1 MKNSKI
7 TKVDIDEQEDVL
19 QTLIERSNK
28 DDLVQCI
35 RLISLYV
42 SIYKKHFGELPTDYY
57 EDLFRTGDFDNS
69 STEIFED
76 GLNEAI
82 AMLDM
87 IIKTSPGNFPYMH
100 GSVTIN

>member
-1 MKNSKI
+1 MKHSKI
-7 TKVDIDEQEDVL
+7 TMVDIDEQENVL
-19 QTLIERSNK
+19 QTLVERSNK
-28 DDLVQCI
+28 DDLVQCV

-42 SIYKKHFGELPTDYY
+42 SLYKKHFGELPTDYY

>member
-7 TKVDIDEQEDVL
+7 STVDIDDQENVL
-19 QTLIERSNK
+19 QTLVERSNK

-42 SIYKKHFGELPTDYY
+42 SIYKKHFGELPTDFC
-57 EDLFRTGDFDNS
+57 EDMFRPGDYDNS
-69 STEIFED
+69 SNEIFEN
-76 GLNEAI
+76 GLSEAI

-87 IIKTSPGNFPYMH
+87 IIKTSPGTMPYNY

>member
-1 MKNSKI
+1 MA
-7 TKVDIDEQEDVL
+7 DIDEQENIL
-19 QTLIERSNK
+19 QILVERSNK

-42 SIYKKHFGELPTDYY
+42 SLYKRHFGELPTEHY
-57 EDLFRTGDFDNS
+57 EDLFRTGDYDNS
-69 STEIFED
+69 SNEIFED

-87 IIKTSPGNFPYMH
+87 IIKTSPGTMPYQH

>member
-1 MKNSKI
+1 MKNSKV
-7 TKVDIDEQEDVL
+7 TEVDIDEQEDVL
-19 QTLIERSNK
+19 QTLVERSNK

-57 EDLFRTGDFDNS
+57 EDLFRTGDLDNS
-69 STEIFED
+69 STEIFEN

-87 IIKTSPGNFPYMH
+87 IIKTSPGNFPYTH
-100 GSVTIN
+100 GSITIN

>member
-1 MKNSKI
+1 MKKGKI
-7 TKVDIDEQEDVL
+7 TIEDIDEQENIL
-19 QTLIERSNK
+19 QILVERSNK

-42 SIYKKHFGELPTDYY
+42 SLYKKHFGELPTDYY
-57 EDLFRTGDFDNS
+57 EDLFRTGDYDNS
-69 STEIFED
+69 STEIFGD

-87 IIKTSPGNFPYMH
+87 IIKTSPGAMPYQH